1 MEPWIIRM
9 CREACRRQLIAWT
22 VLFLGGLGFAL
33 YNVRY
38 VTNFASGPYTLQAD
52 QLAQINNAEK
62 APHYFVSVT
71 GTNVIDTGVQ
81 EITTETRNGVKENS
95 YVSAGYYAVLI
106 GDRYLIV
113 KQSTKP
119 SGKVE
124 GQLVTIPAD
133 LANQLFTGPEAAD
146 ARNTCYP
153 FYLEA
158 EGFRTAG
165 YWGIAI
171 GVVFLLLFVIS
182 GGRALRRLQDINK
195 HPVVQRLQKWG
206 DPLGISVEAER
217 ERSSGVRYRT
227 LGIFLTDK
235 FVIVKRLFSFNVFRF
250 QDLLWAYKKVTQ
262 RRVNFIPAGKTYA
275 AILTFYGG
283 NTTFTENE
291 QRVNEVL
298 AFASKQAPWAIVG
311 YSKEVDQ
318 LFRKKQKEFCA
329 AVEARRQELL
339 VKK

>member
-1 MEPWIIRM
+1 M
-9 CREACRRQLIAWT
+9 
-22 VLFLGGLGFAL
+22 AL

-38 VTNFASGPYTLQAD
+38 ITNFASGPYALQPG
-52 QLAQINNAEK
+52 QLGQISDAEK

-71 GTNVIDTGVQ
+71 GTNVVDTGVQ
-81 EITTETRNGVKENS
+81 EITTETRNGAKENS
-95 YVSAGYYAVLI
+95 YVSAGYYAVLV

-113 KQSTKP
+113 KQPTKP

-124 GQLVTIPAD
+124 GQLTTIPAD
-133 LANQLFTGPEAAD
+133 LANQLFTGTEAAD
-146 ARNTCYP
+146 ARKMCYP

-165 YWGIAI
+165 YWGIVI
-171 GVVFLLLFVIS
+171 GGVFLLLFAIY
-182 GGRALRRLQDINK
+182 GGRALRRLQDINQ

-217 ERSSGVRYRT
+217 ELNNVVRYRT
-227 LGIFLTDK
+227 MGIFLTDK
-235 FVIVKRLFSFNVFRF
+235 FLIIKRWFSFNVFRF

-283 NTTFTENE
+283 NTTFTEKE
-291 QRVNEVL
+291 ERVNDVL
-298 AFASKQAPWAIVG
+298 AFAANQAPWAIFG